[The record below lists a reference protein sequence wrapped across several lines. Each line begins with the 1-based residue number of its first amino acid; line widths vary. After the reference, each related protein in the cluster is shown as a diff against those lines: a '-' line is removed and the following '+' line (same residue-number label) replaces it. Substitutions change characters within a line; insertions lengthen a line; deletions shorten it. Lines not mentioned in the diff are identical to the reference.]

1 DELRAAG
8 RRAAAVVMIAPARR
22 AELPALRAAGFA
34 AHLIRPVRSASL
46 ARVIALAVGD
56 VDAARRRET
65 APEADDGEVLLVD
78 DNEINALLGRAAL
91 EHAGHR
97 VRVEADAASALAA
110 IEAARAAGHPFAA
123 VVMDLH
129 MPGLDGFEAI
139 RALRA
144 AEPAEGPRARVVA
157 LTADSTPA
165 AAERAIAAGADA
177 AMVKPLDRDRL
188 ARLLAGGD
196 PDDAS
201 HRRSA

>member
-1 DELRAAG
+1 MPTRSQAPS
-8 RRAAAVVMIAPARR
+8 PARDR
-22 AELPALRAAGFA
+22 
-34 AHLIRPVRSASL
+34 
-46 ARVIALAVGD
+46 
-56 VDAARRRET
+56 
-65 APEADDGEVLLVD
+65 EVLLVD

-97 VRVEADAASALAA
+97 VRVEADATAALAA

-123 VVMDLH
+123 VLMDLH

-144 AEPAEGPRARVVA
+144 AEPVDGPRARVVA

-188 ARLLAGGD
+188 ARLLADDDGG
-196 PDDAS
+196 PG
-201 HRRSA
+201 RLRSA